1 MKPRTP
7 PITEAEWNL
16 MNALWDENPLTASDL
31 HQGLGK
37 AQDWSLATVKTLLSR
52 LVAKGALTTIK
63 DGKRFL
69 YRPAVTRAAAVKE
82 EGRSLLKRAG
92 KDASSPLIAYFMKQ
106 GKLGLDEIQSLRELL
121 DDLESGQSKGGAR

>member
-1 MKPRTP
+1 MPKTP
-7 PITEAEWNL
+7 PITEAEWSL
-16 MNALWDENPLTASDL
+16 MNVLWEESPRTASDL
-31 HQGLGK
+31 HGCLGK

-52 LVAKGALTTIK
+52 LVGKGALTTVK

-106 GKLGLDEIQSLRELL
+106 GKLGPDEIQSLRELL
-121 DDLESGQSKGGAR
+121 DDLESGQPKGGAR

>member
-1 MKPRTP
+1 MPKPP
-7 PITEAEWNL
+7 PITEAEWSL
-16 MNALWDENPLTASDL
+16 MNALWDESPRTASDL
-31 HQGLGK
+31 HASLGK

-69 YRPAVTRAAAVKE
+69 YRPAVTRTAAVKE

-106 GKLGLDEIQSLRELL
+106 GKLDPEEIQSLRELL
-121 DDLESGQSKGGAR
+121 DDLETGQQKGVAQ

>member
-1 MKPRTP
+1 MPKPP
-7 PITEAEWNL
+7 PITEAEWSL
-16 MNALWDENPLTASDL
+16 MNALWEQSPRTASDL
-31 HQGLGK
+31 HGVLGK

-52 LVAKGALTTIK
+52 LVAKGALATIK

-69 YRPAVTRAAAVKE
+69 YRPVVTRTAAVKE

-106 GKLGLDEIQSLRELL
+106 GKLWAEEIQSLRDLL
-121 DDLESGQSKGGAR
+121 DDLESGQKKGGQR